1 MSTIKST
8 FELATAA
15 FYGDEPEHPVQSMD
29 DGISITIENHGTEQ
43 DVVNEAKTT
52 VTIDGKLFCLKDIMQ
67 IVKEAEKYHKA
78 LVAYRS

>member
-15 FYGDEPEHPVQSMD
+15 FYSDSPEYPVQGMGDEIKVV
-29 DGISITIENHGTEQ
+29 IENHGTEKNE
-43 DVVNEAKTT
+43 VNTDKTT
-52 VTIDGKLFCLKDIMQ
+52 VNIDGKLFCLKDIVH